1 MSLTDCSIVFWH
13 GYPSL
18 TDCSNMV
25 IWVLDWS
32 NMVIWVSDCSSMVIW
47 ASQTAPAW
55 LWVSDWSRMV
65 IWVSQTAPEWLSES
79 HILLQHG
86 FRYLI
91 WQIHLTLTCYVSI
104 LCHSFCIVC
113 SLRYLNEYTFR
124 SSSNEINM
132 WYGYYHGNQYINIRQ
147 QHRTP
152 FKRPDIPVNMSL
164 ITVFW
169 RLNFSCEVP
178 GKSEYSNVICL
189 RGYYRDFRTFKNQTC
204 GRCYFEGVIP
214 IIPPSSKV
222 SFPLY
227 LPLVIPYY
235 LPLLYCH
242 SPKVARVTH
251 KIPYIVIYKKRRV

>member
-55 LWVSDWSRMV
+55 LWVSDWSRMVIWVSQTAPEWLSESHRLLQHGYLSVTDCSSMVIWASQTAPACLWVSDWSRMV

-189 RGYYRDFRTFKNQTC
+189 RGYYRDFRTFKN
-204 GRCYFEGVIP
+204 
-214 IIPPSSKV
+214 
-222 SFPLY
+222 
-227 LPLVIPYY
+227 
-235 LPLLYCH
+235 
-242 SPKVARVTH
+242 
-251 KIPYIVIYKKRRV
+251 